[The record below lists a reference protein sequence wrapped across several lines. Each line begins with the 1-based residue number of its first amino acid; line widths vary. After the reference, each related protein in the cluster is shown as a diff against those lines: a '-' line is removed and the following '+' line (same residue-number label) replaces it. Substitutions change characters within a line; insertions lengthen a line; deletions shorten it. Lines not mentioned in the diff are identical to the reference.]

1 MSKLPDGF
9 IKWDG
14 KTTEPPVSGRVEII
28 RKDGKIGM
36 TYSDQVFWANNNFFI
51 SDIVAYRPLE
61 PQYDTKDVAF
71 KKEDQPMKTE
81 KPLNRYQRQL
91 KKAYYSD
98 VDLSACT
105 IVIDVYDVLKAF
117 NATNPATQHAIKK
130 LLASGQR
137 GYKDTQQDLDEAIQ
151 SIQRAKELEE

>member
-1 MSKLPDGF
+1 MKKLPDGF
-9 IKWDG
+9 IEWDG
-14 KTTEPPVSGRVEII
+14 KTTEPPVSGQVEII
-28 RKDGKIGM
+28 LNNGKIGRC
-36 TYSDQVFWANNNFFI
+36 YSDQVFWGRNNFS
-51 SDIVAYRPLE
+51 SDIAAYRPLE
-61 PQYDTKDVAF
+61 PQYEPKDVAF
-71 KKEDQPMKTE
+71 KEEHQPMNPE

-105 IVIDVYDVLKAF
+105 ILIDFYDVINAF
-117 NATNPATQHAIKK
+117 NVTNPATQHAIKK